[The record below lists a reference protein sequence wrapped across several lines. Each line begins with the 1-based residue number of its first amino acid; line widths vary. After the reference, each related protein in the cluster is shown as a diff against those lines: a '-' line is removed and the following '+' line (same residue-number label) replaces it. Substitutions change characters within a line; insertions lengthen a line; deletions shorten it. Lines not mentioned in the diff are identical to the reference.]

1 MAPKRAALAPK
12 EASETQ
18 KPWEAMGISRSSY
31 FSHKKAGTLDRASP
45 RSPRASVQ
53 VQSKVQHAS
62 EQVQE
67 PDSTPRS
74 TLAPAFAAKMWQP
87 GQSGNPGG
95 RQRQDKSVK
104 LLARQYTAEAIKTLA
119 DVMRDVGAPTSARVG
134 AAQVLLDRGHGKP
147 LQQLEVGEAGA
158 FADLEEAELDAA
170 IAKMGEQLAMLTKD
184 DDGEHVVH

>member
-1 MAPKRAALAPK
+1 
-12 EASETQ
+12 
-18 KPWEAMGISRSSY
+18 MGISRSSY
-31 FSHKKAGTLDRASP
+31 FSHKKAGTLDKASP
-45 RSPRASVQ
+45 RSPRVAVQ
-53 VQSKVQHAS
+53 VRSKAQERP
-62 EQVQE
+62 EQVRD
-67 PDSTPRS
+67 PDSTPRSTPRS

-95 RQRQDKSVK
+95 RQKQDKSVK

-119 DVMRDVGAPTSARVG
+119 DVMRDAGAPTSARVG